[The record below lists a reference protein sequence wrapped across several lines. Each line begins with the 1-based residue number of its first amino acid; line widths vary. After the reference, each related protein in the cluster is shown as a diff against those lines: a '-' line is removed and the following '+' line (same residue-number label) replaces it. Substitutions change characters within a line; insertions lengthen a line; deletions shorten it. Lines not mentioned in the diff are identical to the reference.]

1 LNDSAIWDIYSPII
15 EKIDLTKVEEK
26 EINKETKDLIIEL
39 KVKSLELKVS

>member
-1 LNDSAIWDIYSPII
+1 VIWDIYSKII

-26 EINKETKDLIIEL
+26 DINKETKDLIIEL

>member
-1 LNDSAIWDIYSPII
+1 VIWEIYSPII

-26 EINKETKDLIIEL
+26 DINKETKDLMIEL